1 MADIGSLNK
10 KETVNCFNELLT
22 DFIAACEPLF
32 AGTEMANDMKTCKT
46 ALKTLISVNITMPI
60 EQYLILVYT
69 KYGTMIDNN
78 DVDGL
83 LAVNYEESAHEVK
96 VDMRKILNV
105 KHLLQGMSTENRL
118 LILQYLQMMN
128 RFGERYYE
136 CNRQ

>member
-1 MADIGSLNK
+1 
-10 KETVNCFNELLT
+10 
-22 DFIAACEPLF
+22 
-32 AGTEMANDMKTCKT
+32 MANDMKTCKT